1 MPTEAGEDFL
11 RLCDFM
17 VEVDGHN
24 LVPVIPQ
31 KRPQLF
37 DDSADAAA
45 TFEGVAR
52 TQKATLVVAGVNVKV
67 SNS

>member
-1 MPTEAGEDFL
+1 
-11 RLCDFM
+11 M

-52 TQKATLVVAGVNVKV
+52 TQKTTLVVAGVNVKV